1 MVIEVHEE
9 CWRARIVLFDVVC
22 ISDSL
27 LLNEILPNLHVQ
39 HCRIVQRLLF
49 FFQLSVVNSSM
60 KRTLRLL
67 ILLSREVWEGV
78 GGVRWRHGVGCWAN
92 RVLWRWWVAFDRCYF
107 WAELLQASRLIF
119 TQVFLKMGFKFSYI
133 YTQYSRF
140 NKFSDNDDL
149 PIREYV

>member
-9 CWRARIVLFDVVC
+9 CWRAKIVLFDVVC

-49 FFQLSVVNSSM
+49 FFLSVVNSSM
-60 KRTLRLL
+60 KRTPRLL

-78 GGVRWRHGVGCWAN
+78 CGVR
-92 RVLWRWWVAFDRCYF
+92 
-107 WAELLQASRLIF
+107 
-119 TQVFLKMGFKFSYI
+119 
-133 YTQYSRF
+133 
-140 NKFSDNDDL
+140 
-149 PIREYV
+149 

>member
-1 MVIEVHEE
+1 MVLV
-9 CWRARIVLFDVVC
+9 VLVAERTGFYDHGG
-22 ISDSL
+22 L
-27 LLNEILPNLHVQ
+27 LLT
-39 HCRIVQRLLF
+39 
-49 FFQLSVVNSSM
+49 VVTFGPSPQTQKN
-60 KRTLRLL
+60 
-67 ILLSREVWEGV
+67 
-78 GGVRWRHGVGCWAN
+78 
-92 RVLWRWWVAFDRCYF
+92 F